1 MTTVVIQETTKLSG
15 SLEAPPSKSYTHR
28 AVIAA
33 SLATG
38 ESKIFNPL
46 ISEDTAATVDAC
58 SSLGAKITHKD
69 RLLTVVG
76 AGELR
81 APANPINCRE
91 SASTI
96 RFLTPIA
103 ALAKGTTVLTGSSGL
118 KRRLI
123 EPLMRALQQL
133 GVKYTSSN
141 GFPPVSVVGGGITG
155 GCTSL
160 VGNVSSQFVS
170 GLLFACPHA
179 DEDTTIELT
188 TPLESKPYV
197 ELTLKIIE
205 MHAVNIEVS
214 NDFRSFEISS
224 RQHYMAKEHIVPGDF
239 SSSAF
244 LFAAAAI
251 TQSKIT
257 VNNLHQPM
265 PDDEIIN
272 ILQKMHG
279 RLRVRRGVIE
289 VDGCDL
295 TAIDIDARDIP
306 DLVPPCAVLACF
318 SEGETR
324 IYNAQRLK
332 LKESNRLEAL
342 STELKKMGAEITVTK
357 DGLRI
362 NGSCTLHGATVNPH
376 NDHRIAMACAIA
388 GLKAEGQT
396 TILNAEC
403 VNKSYPTFFKDLT
416 KLGANIR
423 VR

>member
-1 MTTVVIQETTKLSG
+1 MTTVVIEETTELSG

-38 ESKIFNPL
+38 ESRILNSL
-46 ISEDTAATVDAC
+46 ISEDTAATVEAC
-58 SSLGAKITHKD
+58 SSLGTQITNED

-81 APANPINCRE
+81 APPYPIDCRE

-96 RFLTPIA
+96 RFLTPIT
-103 ALAKGTTVLTGSSGL
+103 ALAEGTTVLTGSPGL
-118 KRRLI
+118 KRRPM
-123 EPLMRALQQL
+123 EPLIRALQQL
-133 GVKYTSSN
+133 GVKCASTN
-141 GFPPVSVVGGGITG
+141 GFPPVSVIGGGIRG
-155 GCTSL
+155 GYASL
-160 VGNVSSQFVS
+160 VGNVTSQFIS

-197 ELTLKIIE
+197 ELTRKIIE
-205 MHAVNIEVS
+205 KHGINIEAS
-214 NDFRSFEISS
+214 KDYRRFEISHG
-224 RQHYMAKEHIVPGDF
+224 QHYVAQEHLVPGDF

-244 LFAAAAI
+244 LLAAAAI
-251 TQSKIT
+251 TNSNIA
-257 VNNLHQPM
+257 VSNLHQPM

-272 ILQKMHG
+272 LLQQMGGK
-279 RLRVRRGVIE
+279 LRVKGGVIE
-289 VDGCDL
+289 VDGGDL
-295 TAIDIDARDIP
+295 KAIDIDARDTP
-306 DLVPPCAVLACF
+306 DLVMPCAVLACF

-324 IYNAQRLK
+324 IYNAQRLR

-342 STELKKMGAEITVTK
+342 STELKKMGADILETR
-357 DGLRI
+357 DGLRV
-362 NGSCTLHGATVNPH
+362 NGPCTLLGATVYPH
-376 NDHRIAMACAIA
+376 NDHRIAMACAVA
-388 GLKAEGQT
+388 GLKAAGRT
-396 TILNAEC
+396 MILNAEC
-403 VNKSYPTFFKDLT
+403 VNKSYPTFFQDLT

>member
-28 AVIAA
+28 SVIAA

-38 ESKIFNPL
+38 KSRILNPL
-46 ISEDTAATVDAC
+46 ISEDTAATMEAC

-69 RLLTVVG
+69 RLLTIVG

-81 APANPINCRE
+81 APANPIDCRE

-103 ALAKGTTVLTGSSGL
+103 ALAEGTTVLTGSPGL
-118 KRRLI
+118 KRRPI
-123 EPLMRALQQL
+123 EPLMKALQQL
-133 GVKYTSSN
+133 GVKCTSSN

-160 VGNVSSQFVS
+160 VGNVTSQFIS

-197 ELTLKIIE
+197 ELTRKIIE
-205 MHAVNIEVS
+205 KHGINIEAS
-214 NDFRSFEISS
+214 KDFRSFEISS
-224 RQHYMAKEHIVPGDF
+224 GQRYVAHEHFVPGDF

-244 LFAAAAI
+244 LLAAAAI
-251 TQSKIT
+251 THSKIA
-257 VNNLHQPM
+257 VSNLHQPM

-272 ILQKMHG
+272 ILQKMRG

-289 VDGCDL
+289 IDGGDL

-306 DLVPPCAVLACF
+306 DLVMPCAVMACF

-324 IYNAQRLK
+324 IYNAQRLR

-342 STELKKMGAEITVTK
+342 STELKKMGAEILETR

-362 NGSCTLHGATVNPH
+362 NGPCTLHGATVNPH

-388 GLKAEGQT
+388 GLMAEGRT
-396 TILNAEC
+396 MILNAEC
-403 VNKSYPTFFKDLT
+403 VNKSYPTFFKDLM